1 MLLPRLDLQRTRRT
15 DRRAGARGLLGGL
28 RTSRVRA
35 RRAAGVRELS
45 RPVFRL
51 LRLHGRGPGIVPGR
65 RARDLGPLA
74 RRGRATRRLEGPAG
88 LVTILDPR
96 QLEATRRE

>member
-1 MLLPRLDLQRTRRT
+1 MLLPRLDLQCTRRT

-28 RTSRVRA
+28 RANGVRA
-35 RRAAGVRELS
+35 RGVAGVRELS

-51 LRLHGRGPGIVPGR
+51 LRPHGRGPGVVPGR

-74 RRGRATRRLEGPAG
+74 RRRRFAGWLDGSTG
-88 LVTILDPR
+88 LVTVLDPR